1 MRATPSR
8 HTNPASVTPVPQ
20 WDLRLYVA
28 DETPLSLLAV
38 ENVKQVCTRHLA
50 GRYRLK
56 VIDVARSPRL
66 VREDNIIVTPALVR
80 SQPGLGRKLI
90 GSMADTGRV
99 LAWLG
104 VLNLPLTPALPQTHA
119 THPTHARAS

>member
-1 MRATPSR
+1 MRAALSR
-8 HTNPASVTPVPQ
+8 QPKLPLTAPAPKL
-20 WDLRLYVA
+20 DLRLYVA
-28 DETPLSLLAV
+28 DATPLSLLAV

-56 VIDVARSPRL
+56 VIDVTRSPRL
-66 VREDNIIVTPALVR
+66 VREDNIIATPALVQ

-90 GSMADTGRV
+90 GSMSDTMKV

-104 VLNLPLTPALPQTHA
+104 VLA
-119 THPTHARAS
+119 